1 MARRKA
7 TVAAEITGKVV
18 EVFIDEGMTVTEGQ
32 VVARL
37 DSVLA
42 ERDYELARSRAETA
56 DAAIAA
62 ITADLEDA
70 TRIMTRVQ
78 TLSQKNFATEADLTK
93 AQARV
98 GVLNAQLRQA
108 QSQFET
114 AKIDAR
120 RSASMLDKHQI
131 RAPFAGVVID
141 RSAQPGEMISPMS
154 VGGYTRTG
162 ICTIVDMDSIEIEVD
177 VNEAFI
183 GRVVPGGAV
192 NAMLDAYPDWTIP
205 ASVIAIVPTA
215 NREKATVK
223 VRIRFEKKDPRILP
237 DMAVKVNFLADA
249 KAKGATEPPPRT
261 SLQPESS
268 RETSVTAEQPMVR
281 LTGVAKR
288 FTKGKETIS
297 IFDHLDLAIPRGDFI
312 AVMGPSGSGK
322 TTLLN
327 LLGGIDR
334 ADAGEIAVADQRID
348 GLSEGEL
355 AAWRAANIGFIFQFY
370 NLMPMLT
377 AAQNVE
383 LPLLLTKTEPQG
395 ARRARSDRAFRGRA
409 RRSHQAPPAR
419 NVGRTAAARGDCARH
434 RLGSEPAAVRRTDRR
449 SRPPIRRRDP
459 VDPATAQR
467 RTRQDHRDGDA

>member
-1 MARRKA
+1 MTEDKSKLLRSLTIDRSASKAERSGSRWLPVSAAIVACVVGFAAFAAYEFRRQDPPKETTSQTAQQPAAQPQTPQQPAANNKPAGSLAASGYVVARRKA

-32 VVARL
+32 IVARL

-42 ERDYELARSRAETA
+42 ERDFELARSRVETA
-56 DAAIAA
+56 DAAVAA
-62 ITADLEDA
+62 ISADLEDA

-93 AQARV
+93 AQTRA
-98 GVLNAQLRQA
+98 GVLSAQLRQA

-120 RSASMLDKHQI
+120 RSGSMLDKHQI
-131 RAPFAGVVID
+131 RAPFAGVVVD

-183 GRVVPGGAV
+183 GRVVAGGAV

-249 KAKGATEPPPRT
+249 KAKGATE
-261 SLQPESS
+261 
-268 RETSVTAEQPMVR
+268 
-281 LTGVAKR
+281 
-288 FTKGKETIS
+288 
-297 IFDHLDLAIPRGDFI
+297 
-312 AVMGPSGSGK
+312 
-322 TTLLN
+322 TT
-327 LLGGIDR
+327 
-334 ADAGEIAVADQRID
+334 
-348 GLSEGEL
+348 
-355 AAWRAANIGFIFQFY
+355 AAN
-370 NLMPMLT
+370 
-377 AAQNVE
+377 
-383 LPLLLTKTEPQG
+383 
-395 ARRARSDRAFRGRA
+395 
-409 RRSHQAPPAR
+409 
-419 NVGRTAAARGDCARH
+419 
-434 RLGSEPAAVRRTDRR
+434 
-449 SRPPIRRRDP
+449 
-459 VDPATAQR
+459 
-467 RTRQDHRDGDA
+467 

>member
-1 MARRKA
+1 MTEDKSKLLRSLTIDRSVNKAERSGSRWLPISAAIVACVVAFAAFAAFEFRRQDPPKETTPQIAQQSAAQPQTAQQPAPNNKAAGNLAASGYVVARRKA

-42 ERDYELARSRAETA
+42 EKDFELARSRAETA

-78 TLSQKNFATEADLTK
+78 TLSQKNFATDADLTK

-98 GVLNAQLRQA
+98 GVLSAQLRQA

-120 RSASMLDKHQI
+120 RSGSMLDKHQI
-131 RAPFAGVVID
+131 RAPFAGVVVD

-183 GRVVPGGAV
+183 GRVVAGGAV

-215 NREKATVK
+215 NREKATVR

-237 DMAVKVNFLADA
+237 DMAVKVNFLPDTKANGA
-249 KAKGATEPPPRT
+249 KAT
-261 SLQPESS
+261 
-268 RETSVTAEQPMVR
+268 
-281 LTGVAKR
+281 
-288 FTKGKETIS
+288 
-297 IFDHLDLAIPRGDFI
+297 
-312 AVMGPSGSGK
+312 
-322 TTLLN
+322 
-327 LLGGIDR
+327 
-334 ADAGEIAVADQRID
+334 
-348 GLSEGEL
+348 
-355 AAWRAANIGFIFQFY
+355 AAN
-370 NLMPMLT
+370 
-377 AAQNVE
+377 
-383 LPLLLTKTEPQG
+383 
-395 ARRARSDRAFRGRA
+395 
-409 RRSHQAPPAR
+409 
-419 NVGRTAAARGDCARH
+419 
-434 RLGSEPAAVRRTDRR
+434 
-449 SRPPIRRRDP
+449 
-459 VDPATAQR
+459 
-467 RTRQDHRDGDA
+467 

>member
-1 MARRKA
+1 MTEDKSKLLRSLTIDRGATKAERSKSRWLPISAAIVACVVAFAAFGAYEFRRQDPPKETAPQIAQQPAAQPQAPQQPATNNKAAGSLAASGYVVARRKA

-32 VVARL
+32 IVARL

-42 ERDYELARSRAETA
+42 ERDYELARSRVETA

-98 GVLNAQLRQA
+98 GVLSAQLRQA

-114 AKIDAR
+114 AKIDAK

-183 GRVVPGGAV
+183 GRVAPGGAV

-223 VRIRFEKKDPRILP
+223 VRIRFDKKDPRILP

-249 KAKGATEPPPRT
+249 KENGKAKGATE
-261 SLQPESS
+261 
-268 RETSVTAEQPMVR
+268 
-281 LTGVAKR
+281 
-288 FTKGKETIS
+288 
-297 IFDHLDLAIPRGDFI
+297 
-312 AVMGPSGSGK
+312 
-322 TTLLN
+322 TT
-327 LLGGIDR
+327 
-334 ADAGEIAVADQRID
+334 
-348 GLSEGEL
+348 
-355 AAWRAANIGFIFQFY
+355 AAN
-370 NLMPMLT
+370 
-377 AAQNVE
+377 
-383 LPLLLTKTEPQG
+383 
-395 ARRARSDRAFRGRA
+395 
-409 RRSHQAPPAR
+409 
-419 NVGRTAAARGDCARH
+419 
-434 RLGSEPAAVRRTDRR
+434 
-449 SRPPIRRRDP
+449 
-459 VDPATAQR
+459 
-467 RTRQDHRDGDA
+467 

>member
-1 MARRKA
+1 LTIDRSAVKTERSGSRWLPISAVIIACVVGFAAFAAFEFRKQDVPKETAQQPAEQPQASQPPQQTATSSKPAGTLAASGYVVARRKA

-42 ERDYELARSRAETA
+42 EKDFELARSRAESA
-56 DAAIAA
+56 DAAISA

-98 GVLNAQLRQA
+98 GVLSAQLRQA
-108 QSQFET
+108 KSQFET
-114 AKIDAR
+114 ASIDAK

-131 RAPFAGVVID
+131 KAPFAGVVID

-249 KAKGATEPPPRT
+249 KAKAATE
-261 SLQPESS
+261 
-268 RETSVTAEQPMVR
+268 
-281 LTGVAKR
+281 
-288 FTKGKETIS
+288 
-297 IFDHLDLAIPRGDFI
+297 
-312 AVMGPSGSGK
+312 
-322 TTLLN
+322 TT
-327 LLGGIDR
+327 
-334 ADAGEIAVADQRID
+334 
-348 GLSEGEL
+348 
-355 AAWRAANIGFIFQFY
+355 AAN
-370 NLMPMLT
+370 
-377 AAQNVE
+377 
-383 LPLLLTKTEPQG
+383 
-395 ARRARSDRAFRGRA
+395 
-409 RRSHQAPPAR
+409 
-419 NVGRTAAARGDCARH
+419 
-434 RLGSEPAAVRRTDRR
+434 
-449 SRPPIRRRDP
+449 
-459 VDPATAQR
+459 
-467 RTRQDHRDGDA
+467 

>member
-1 MARRKA
+1 MTEDKSKLLKSLTIDRSASKAERPSRRWLPISAAIVACVVAFAAFGAYEFRRQDPPKETASQIAQQSAAQPQTPQQPQQATTSNKAAGNLAASGYVVARRKA

-42 ERDYELARSRAETA
+42 ERDYELARSRVETA
-56 DAAIAA
+56 DAAVAA

-70 TRIMTRVQ
+70 TRIMSRVQ

-98 GVLNAQLRQA
+98 GVLSAQLRQT

-114 AKIDAR
+114 AKIDAK

-131 RAPFAGVVID
+131 RAPFAGVVVD

-183 GRVVPGGAV
+183 GRVVAGGAV

-237 DMAVKVNFLADA
+237 DMAVKVNFLGDA
-249 KAKGATEPPPRT
+249 KENGKAKGTA
-261 SLQPESS
+261 
-268 RETSVTAEQPMVR
+268 ETS
-281 LTGVAKR
+281 
-288 FTKGKETIS
+288 
-297 IFDHLDLAIPRGDFI
+297 
-312 AVMGPSGSGK
+312 
-322 TTLLN
+322 
-327 LLGGIDR
+327 
-334 ADAGEIAVADQRID
+334 
-348 GLSEGEL
+348 
-355 AAWRAANIGFIFQFY
+355 AAN
-370 NLMPMLT
+370 
-377 AAQNVE
+377 
-383 LPLLLTKTEPQG
+383 
-395 ARRARSDRAFRGRA
+395 
-409 RRSHQAPPAR
+409 
-419 NVGRTAAARGDCARH
+419 
-434 RLGSEPAAVRRTDRR
+434 
-449 SRPPIRRRDP
+449 
-459 VDPATAQR
+459 
-467 RTRQDHRDGDA
+467 

>member
-1 MARRKA
+1 MEMKMTDDKSKLLRSLTIDRSASKVERPKSRWLPISATIVACVVAFAAFGAYEFRRQDPPKETAPQIAQQSAAQPQTPQPPAPNSKAAGNLAASGYVVARRKA

-18 EVFIDEGMTVTEGQ
+18 EVFIDEGMTVTDGQ

-42 ERDYELARSRAETA
+42 ERDYELARSRVETA
-56 DAAIAA
+56 DAAVAA

-70 TRIMTRVQ
+70 TRIMSRVQ

-98 GVLNAQLRQA
+98 GVLSAQLRQA

-114 AKIDAR
+114 ARIDAK

-183 GRVVPGGAV
+183 GRVAPGGAV

-237 DMAVKVNFLADA
+237 DMAVKVNFLGDA
-249 KAKGATEPPPRT
+249 KTKGAA
-261 SLQPESS
+261 
-268 RETSVTAEQPMVR
+268 ETT
-281 LTGVAKR
+281 
-288 FTKGKETIS
+288 
-297 IFDHLDLAIPRGDFI
+297 
-312 AVMGPSGSGK
+312 
-322 TTLLN
+322 
-327 LLGGIDR
+327 
-334 ADAGEIAVADQRID
+334 
-348 GLSEGEL
+348 
-355 AAWRAANIGFIFQFY
+355 AAN
-370 NLMPMLT
+370 
-377 AAQNVE
+377 
-383 LPLLLTKTEPQG
+383 
-395 ARRARSDRAFRGRA
+395 
-409 RRSHQAPPAR
+409 
-419 NVGRTAAARGDCARH
+419 
-434 RLGSEPAAVRRTDRR
+434 
-449 SRPPIRRRDP
+449 
-459 VDPATAQR
+459 
-467 RTRQDHRDGDA
+467 

>member
-1 MARRKA
+1 MTEDKSKLLRSLTIDRSTSKTERSSRRWLPISAAIVACVVAFAAFGAYEFRRQDPPKETSSQTAQQPTTQPQMPQPQQPATNNKAAGSLAASGYVVARRKA

-42 ERDYELARSRAETA
+42 ERDYELARSRVETA
-56 DAAIAA
+56 DAAVAA

-70 TRIMTRVQ
+70 TRIMSRVQ

-98 GVLNAQLRQA
+98 GVLSAQLRQA

-114 AKIDAR
+114 TRIDAK

-131 RAPFAGVVID
+131 RAPFAGVVVD

-249 KAKGATEPPPRT
+249 KTKGATE
-261 SLQPESS
+261 
-268 RETSVTAEQPMVR
+268 
-281 LTGVAKR
+281 
-288 FTKGKETIS
+288 
-297 IFDHLDLAIPRGDFI
+297 
-312 AVMGPSGSGK
+312 
-322 TTLLN
+322 TT
-327 LLGGIDR
+327 
-334 ADAGEIAVADQRID
+334 
-348 GLSEGEL
+348 
-355 AAWRAANIGFIFQFY
+355 AAN
-370 NLMPMLT
+370 
-377 AAQNVE
+377 
-383 LPLLLTKTEPQG
+383 
-395 ARRARSDRAFRGRA
+395 
-409 RRSHQAPPAR
+409 
-419 NVGRTAAARGDCARH
+419 
-434 RLGSEPAAVRRTDRR
+434 
-449 SRPPIRRRDP
+449 
-459 VDPATAQR
+459 
-467 RTRQDHRDGDA
+467 

>member
-1 MARRKA
+1 MTAEDKAKLLRSLSIDRSADKTERSGRNWLPIAAVVVVCAIGLAAFTVYEWRWSDAPKENAVQTAVQPAAQPQTSPPPQAAPASKAAGTLAASGYVVARRKA

-42 ERDYELARSRAETA
+42 EKDYELARSRAESA
-56 DAAIAA
+56 EAAISA

-70 TRIMTRVQ
+70 TRIMTRTQ
-78 TLSQKNFATEADLTK
+78 TLSQKNFATEAELTK
-93 AQARV
+93 TQARV
-98 GVLNAQLRQA
+98 GVLSAQLRQA
-108 QSQFET
+108 KSQFET
-114 AKIDAR
+114 ASIDAR
-120 RSASMLDKHQI
+120 RSASVLDKHQI

-237 DMAVKVNFLADA
+237 DMAVKVNFLTDA
-249 KAKGATEPPPRT
+249 RAKGA
-261 SLQPESS
+261 
-268 RETSVTAEQPMVR
+268 ETT
-281 LTGVAKR
+281 
-288 FTKGKETIS
+288 
-297 IFDHLDLAIPRGDFI
+297 
-312 AVMGPSGSGK
+312 
-322 TTLLN
+322 
-327 LLGGIDR
+327 
-334 ADAGEIAVADQRID
+334 
-348 GLSEGEL
+348 
-355 AAWRAANIGFIFQFY
+355 AAN
-370 NLMPMLT
+370 
-377 AAQNVE
+377 
-383 LPLLLTKTEPQG
+383 
-395 ARRARSDRAFRGRA
+395 
-409 RRSHQAPPAR
+409 
-419 NVGRTAAARGDCARH
+419 
-434 RLGSEPAAVRRTDRR
+434 
-449 SRPPIRRRDP
+449 
-459 VDPATAQR
+459 
-467 RTRQDHRDGDA
+467 

>member
-1 MARRKA
+1 MTEDKSKLLRSLSIDRSANKAERSSSRWLPISAAIVACVIAFAAFAAFEFRRQDPPKETASQTAQQPAAQPQTPQQSQPQQAATNNKPAGSLAASGYVVARRKA

-18 EVFIDEGMTVTEGQ
+18 EVFIDEGMTVTDGQ

-42 ERDYELARSRAETA
+42 EKDYELARSRAETA

-70 TRIMTRVQ
+70 TRIMSRVQ

-98 GVLNAQLRQA
+98 GVLSAQLRQA

-114 AKIDAR
+114 AKIDAK

-223 VRIRFEKKDPRILP
+223 VRIRFDKKDPRILP

-249 KAKGATEPPPRT
+249 KAKGATE
-261 SLQPESS
+261 
-268 RETSVTAEQPMVR
+268 
-281 LTGVAKR
+281 
-288 FTKGKETIS
+288 
-297 IFDHLDLAIPRGDFI
+297 
-312 AVMGPSGSGK
+312 
-322 TTLLN
+322 TT
-327 LLGGIDR
+327 
-334 ADAGEIAVADQRID
+334 
-348 GLSEGEL
+348 
-355 AAWRAANIGFIFQFY
+355 AAN
-370 NLMPMLT
+370 
-377 AAQNVE
+377 
-383 LPLLLTKTEPQG
+383 
-395 ARRARSDRAFRGRA
+395 
-409 RRSHQAPPAR
+409 
-419 NVGRTAAARGDCARH
+419 
-434 RLGSEPAAVRRTDRR
+434 
-449 SRPPIRRRDP
+449 
-459 VDPATAQR
+459 
-467 RTRQDHRDGDA
+467 

>member
-1 MARRKA
+1 MTEDKSELLRSLTIDRSADKAERSGNRWLPILAAIVACAVGFAAFAAYEFRKDDPPKEAAQQSAAPPQTSQLQPSPPQTAASSKPAGTLAASGYVVARRKA

-42 ERDYELARSRAETA
+42 EKDFELARSRAETA

-70 TRIMTRVQ
+70 TRIMTRIQ

-108 QSQFET
+108 KSQFET
-114 AKIDAR
+114 ASIDAR
-120 RSASMLDKHQI
+120 RSGSVLDKHQI

-237 DMAVKVNFLADA
+237 DMAVKVNFLTDA
-249 KAKGATEPPPRT
+249 KENSRAKGA
-261 SLQPESS
+261 
-268 RETSVTAEQPMVR
+268 ETT
-281 LTGVAKR
+281 
-288 FTKGKETIS
+288 
-297 IFDHLDLAIPRGDFI
+297 
-312 AVMGPSGSGK
+312 
-322 TTLLN
+322 
-327 LLGGIDR
+327 
-334 ADAGEIAVADQRID
+334 
-348 GLSEGEL
+348 
-355 AAWRAANIGFIFQFY
+355 AAN
-370 NLMPMLT
+370 
-377 AAQNVE
+377 
-383 LPLLLTKTEPQG
+383 
-395 ARRARSDRAFRGRA
+395 
-409 RRSHQAPPAR
+409 
-419 NVGRTAAARGDCARH
+419 
-434 RLGSEPAAVRRTDRR
+434 
-449 SRPPIRRRDP
+449 
-459 VDPATAQR
+459 
-467 RTRQDHRDGDA
+467 

>member
-1 MARRKA
+1 MTKDKSALLRSLTIDRSADKAERSGRRWLPIVATAAVCVVVAFAAFGAYEFNRQDAPKETPSQTAPQPATQQQTPPPPQQQAAANSKSAGNLAASGYVVARRKA

-42 ERDYELARSRAETA
+42 EKDYELARSRVETA
-56 DAAIAA
+56 DAAVAA

-98 GVLNAQLRQA
+98 GVLSAQLRQA

-114 AKIDAR
+114 AKIDAK
-120 RSASMLDKHQI
+120 RSGSMLDKHQI
-131 RAPFAGVVID
+131 KAPFSGVVID

-183 GRVVPGGAV
+183 GRVVPGGRV

-223 VRIRFEKKDPRILP
+223 VRIRFDKKDPRILP

-249 KAKGATEPPPRT
+249 KAKGATE
-261 SLQPESS
+261 
-268 RETSVTAEQPMVR
+268 
-281 LTGVAKR
+281 
-288 FTKGKETIS
+288 
-297 IFDHLDLAIPRGDFI
+297 
-312 AVMGPSGSGK
+312 
-322 TTLLN
+322 TT
-327 LLGGIDR
+327 
-334 ADAGEIAVADQRID
+334 
-348 GLSEGEL
+348 
-355 AAWRAANIGFIFQFY
+355 AAN
-370 NLMPMLT
+370 
-377 AAQNVE
+377 
-383 LPLLLTKTEPQG
+383 
-395 ARRARSDRAFRGRA
+395 
-409 RRSHQAPPAR
+409 
-419 NVGRTAAARGDCARH
+419 
-434 RLGSEPAAVRRTDRR
+434 
-449 SRPPIRRRDP
+449 
-459 VDPATAQR
+459 
-467 RTRQDHRDGDA
+467 

>member
-1 MARRKA
+1 MTEDKSKLLRSLTIDRGANKAERSSNRWLPISAAIVACVVAFAAFAAFEFRKQDSPKETASQTAQQPAAQPQPQQPVTNNKAAGNLAASGYVVARRKA

-70 TRIMTRVQ
+70 TRIMSRVQ

-98 GVLNAQLRQA
+98 GVLSAQLRQA

-114 AKIDAR
+114 ARIDAK

-131 RAPFAGVVID
+131 KAPFAGVVID

-183 GRVVPGGAV
+183 GRVVAGGAV

-237 DMAVKVNFLADA
+237 DMAVKVNFLGDA
-249 KAKGATEPPPRT
+249 KAKGA
-261 SLQPESS
+261 
-268 RETSVTAEQPMVR
+268 AEA
-281 LTGVAKR
+281 T
-288 FTKGKETIS
+288 
-297 IFDHLDLAIPRGDFI
+297 
-312 AVMGPSGSGK
+312 
-322 TTLLN
+322 
-327 LLGGIDR
+327 
-334 ADAGEIAVADQRID
+334 
-348 GLSEGEL
+348 
-355 AAWRAANIGFIFQFY
+355 AAN
-370 NLMPMLT
+370 
-377 AAQNVE
+377 
-383 LPLLLTKTEPQG
+383 
-395 ARRARSDRAFRGRA
+395 
-409 RRSHQAPPAR
+409 
-419 NVGRTAAARGDCARH
+419 
-434 RLGSEPAAVRRTDRR
+434 
-449 SRPPIRRRDP
+449 
-459 VDPATAQR
+459 
-467 RTRQDHRDGDA
+467 

>member
-1 MARRKA
+1 MTEDKSKLLRSLTIDRNASKAERSKSRWLPVSAAIVACVVAFGAFGAYEFRRQDPPKETAPQPAPQPQTAQQPQQAAPNNKAAGNLAASGYVVARRKA

-183 GRVVPGGAV
+183 GRVVPGGPV

-249 KAKGATEPPPRT
+249 KAKGATE
-261 SLQPESS
+261 
-268 RETSVTAEQPMVR
+268 
-281 LTGVAKR
+281 
-288 FTKGKETIS
+288 
-297 IFDHLDLAIPRGDFI
+297 
-312 AVMGPSGSGK
+312 
-322 TTLLN
+322 TT
-327 LLGGIDR
+327 
-334 ADAGEIAVADQRID
+334 
-348 GLSEGEL
+348 
-355 AAWRAANIGFIFQFY
+355 AAN
-370 NLMPMLT
+370 
-377 AAQNVE
+377 
-383 LPLLLTKTEPQG
+383 
-395 ARRARSDRAFRGRA
+395 
-409 RRSHQAPPAR
+409 
-419 NVGRTAAARGDCARH
+419 
-434 RLGSEPAAVRRTDRR
+434 
-449 SRPPIRRRDP
+449 
-459 VDPATAQR
+459 
-467 RTRQDHRDGDA
+467 

>member
-1 MARRKA
+1 MTKDKSELLRSLTIDRSANKAERPNRRWLPISAAIVVCVVGFAAFAAFEFRRQDPPKETASQTTPQPAAQPQPQQPTTNNKAAGNLAASGYVVARRKA

-32 VVARL
+32 IVARL

-42 ERDYELARSRAETA
+42 EKDYELARSRAETA
-56 DAAIAA
+56 DAAVAA

-70 TRIMTRVQ
+70 TRIMSRVQ

-98 GVLNAQLRQA
+98 GVLSAQLRQA

-114 AKIDAR
+114 AKIDAK

-183 GRVVPGGAV
+183 GRVSPGGAV

-223 VRIRFEKKDPRILP
+223 VRIRFTKKDPRILP
-237 DMAVKVNFLADA
+237 DMAVKVNFLRDA
-249 KAKGATEPPPRT
+249 KANGA
-261 SLQPESS
+261 
-268 RETSVTAEQPMVR
+268 AEA
-281 LTGVAKR
+281 T
-288 FTKGKETIS
+288 
-297 IFDHLDLAIPRGDFI
+297 
-312 AVMGPSGSGK
+312 
-322 TTLLN
+322 
-327 LLGGIDR
+327 
-334 ADAGEIAVADQRID
+334 
-348 GLSEGEL
+348 
-355 AAWRAANIGFIFQFY
+355 AAN
-370 NLMPMLT
+370 
-377 AAQNVE
+377 
-383 LPLLLTKTEPQG
+383 
-395 ARRARSDRAFRGRA
+395 
-409 RRSHQAPPAR
+409 
-419 NVGRTAAARGDCARH
+419 
-434 RLGSEPAAVRRTDRR
+434 
-449 SRPPIRRRDP
+449 
-459 VDPATAQR
+459 
-467 RTRQDHRDGDA
+467 

>member
-1 MARRKA
+1 MEWTMTEDKSQLLRSLKIDRSTDSAEQRSGSRWLPISVAIVVCVAGFAAFAAYEYRKDEARKEIAQQPAAQPQTSQQPPSPPQPAASSKAAGNLAASGYVVARRKA

-18 EVFIDEGMTVTEGQ
+18 GVFIDEGMTVTEGQ

-42 ERDYELARSRAETA
+42 EKDFELARSRVESAE
-56 DAAIAA
+56 AAIAA

-70 TRIMTRVQ
+70 TRIMTRTQ

-98 GVLNAQLRQA
+98 GVLSAQLRQA
-108 QSQFET
+108 KSQFET
-114 AKIDAR
+114 ASIDAR
-120 RSASMLDKHQI
+120 RSASVLDKHQI

-183 GRVVPGGAV
+183 GRVVAGGAV

-223 VRIRFEKKDPRILP
+223 VRIRFDKKDPRILP

-249 KAKGATEPPPRT
+249 RAKAA
-261 SLQPESS
+261 
-268 RETSVTAEQPMVR
+268 ETT
-281 LTGVAKR
+281 
-288 FTKGKETIS
+288 
-297 IFDHLDLAIPRGDFI
+297 
-312 AVMGPSGSGK
+312 
-322 TTLLN
+322 
-327 LLGGIDR
+327 
-334 ADAGEIAVADQRID
+334 
-348 GLSEGEL
+348 
-355 AAWRAANIGFIFQFY
+355 AAN
-370 NLMPMLT
+370 
-377 AAQNVE
+377 
-383 LPLLLTKTEPQG
+383 
-395 ARRARSDRAFRGRA
+395 
-409 RRSHQAPPAR
+409 
-419 NVGRTAAARGDCARH
+419 
-434 RLGSEPAAVRRTDRR
+434 
-449 SRPPIRRRDP
+449 
-459 VDPATAQR
+459 
-467 RTRQDHRDGDA
+467 

>member
-1 MARRKA
+1 MTDDKAKLLRSLKIDRSPEKTERSGRSWLPISAVMIACVVGAAAFAAFEFRKEDAPKEMAQQPAAQPQASQPPAQQAAPTSKPAGTLAASGYVVARRKA

-32 VVARL
+32 IVARL

-42 ERDYELARSRAETA
+42 EKDFELARSRAESA
-56 DAAIAA
+56 EAAIAA

-70 TRIMTRVQ
+70 TRIMTRTQ

-98 GVLNAQLRQA
+98 GVLGAQLRQA
-108 QSQFET
+108 KSQFET
-114 AKIDAR
+114 ASIDAR

-237 DMAVKVNFLADA
+237 DMAVKVNFLTDA
-249 KAKGATEPPPRT
+249 KENSRAKGA
-261 SLQPESS
+261 
-268 RETSVTAEQPMVR
+268 ETT
-281 LTGVAKR
+281 
-288 FTKGKETIS
+288 
-297 IFDHLDLAIPRGDFI
+297 
-312 AVMGPSGSGK
+312 
-322 TTLLN
+322 
-327 LLGGIDR
+327 
-334 ADAGEIAVADQRID
+334 
-348 GLSEGEL
+348 
-355 AAWRAANIGFIFQFY
+355 AAN
-370 NLMPMLT
+370 
-377 AAQNVE
+377 
-383 LPLLLTKTEPQG
+383 
-395 ARRARSDRAFRGRA
+395 
-409 RRSHQAPPAR
+409 
-419 NVGRTAAARGDCARH
+419 
-434 RLGSEPAAVRRTDRR
+434 
-449 SRPPIRRRDP
+449 
-459 VDPATAQR
+459 
-467 RTRQDHRDGDA
+467 

>member
-1 MARRKA
+1 MTEDKSKLLRSLSIDRSANKAERSSSRWLPISAAIVACVIAFAAFAAFEFRRQDPPKETVSQTAQQPAAQPQPQQPATNSKAAGNLAASGYVVARRKA

-42 ERDYELARSRAETA
+42 ERDYELARSRVETA

-70 TRIMTRVQ
+70 TRIMSRVQ

-98 GVLNAQLRQA
+98 GVLSAQLRQA

-114 AKIDAR
+114 AKIDAK

-249 KAKGATEPPPRT
+249 KAKSAA
-261 SLQPESS
+261 
-268 RETSVTAEQPMVR
+268 ETT
-281 LTGVAKR
+281 
-288 FTKGKETIS
+288 
-297 IFDHLDLAIPRGDFI
+297 
-312 AVMGPSGSGK
+312 
-322 TTLLN
+322 
-327 LLGGIDR
+327 
-334 ADAGEIAVADQRID
+334 
-348 GLSEGEL
+348 
-355 AAWRAANIGFIFQFY
+355 AAN
-370 NLMPMLT
+370 
-377 AAQNVE
+377 
-383 LPLLLTKTEPQG
+383 
-395 ARRARSDRAFRGRA
+395 
-409 RRSHQAPPAR
+409 
-419 NVGRTAAARGDCARH
+419 
-434 RLGSEPAAVRRTDRR
+434 
-449 SRPPIRRRDP
+449 
-459 VDPATAQR
+459 
-467 RTRQDHRDGDA
+467 